1 MQYRQPRERLCGGR
15 GRKRTGCGRSM
26 FRCLIHFNQW
36 LSGCD
41 RRMSVAAISRPST
54 AGHINYFQLME
65 ADKVKESIKK
75 AARELFRH
83 YGYKKTSV
91 NEIARKAKIAKAT
104 IYKYFD
110 SKELVLHAILMDYI
124 RESVDDL
131 LDKYTKQTDL
141 ETYLSYTILRVSR
154 LTYTICNEFL
164 GWDFIR
170 ESTNTQEYLRT
181 LSDDLEFLLI
191 SSFINNTEIGKAVEP
206 ERLTFLIKASK

>member
-1 MQYRQPRERLCGGR
+1 
-15 GRKRTGCGRSM
+15 
-26 FRCLIHFNQW
+26 
-36 LSGCD
+36 
-41 RRMSVAAISRPST
+41 
-54 AGHINYFQLME
+54 ME

-104 IYKYFD
+104 IYKYFG

-191 SSFINNTEIGKAVEP
+191 SSFINNTEIGKAVEH
-206 ERLTFLIKASK
+206 ERLTFLIKASKNIVFSFAFTSVSEADVRKNFVSFQKEILPYLVKATVE